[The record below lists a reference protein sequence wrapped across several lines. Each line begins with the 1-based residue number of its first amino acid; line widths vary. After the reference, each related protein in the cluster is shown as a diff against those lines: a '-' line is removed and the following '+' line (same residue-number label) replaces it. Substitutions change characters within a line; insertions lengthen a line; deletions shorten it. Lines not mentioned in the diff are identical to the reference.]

1 MDKYKPDLST
11 LNRHWRRMLY
21 SKIENIFEY
30 EGLPEE
36 INERALKL
44 GLFLFGKL
52 VFYKIGDKYL
62 VQNFSYTD
70 KLDWYYVP
78 KNGRVVNPWLPIG
91 HQNWEFEV
99 DKECVIWNS
108 TPDIYTFRNHS
119 VVSDLVFKTA
129 TQLSENDM
137 SYYCIQRNHRLI
149 AIITAQDDKQK
160 AEANRI
166 LEHMYNA
173 DPEMVMKED
182 LVNRIQVNPIA
193 MNATRSPLT
202 ELIEFHQFIL
212 ANFYH
217 AFGINSNYNL
227 KREQLNSN
235 EITVNEDVMRLN
247 IEDMLQSRQKGIEKI
262 NEIYGLNIRVSLN
275 EEVYATLLA
284 ASELSEQGG
293 LQEEVQNT
301 EQTGFET
308 TGEKD
313 SASQENNSSV
323 SNDDREDNR
332 QRDSSEPTNEN
343 VSEKEMESP
352 SETDKGTEEDAE
364 EMQANDKSPEETDGD
379 DGKEVSVTV
388 IVNNGKIQN
397 LGLDTN
403 TEKGEDED
411 VALQDTETVGD
422 REPDD
427 KSV

>member
-1 MDKYKPDLST
+1 MNKYKPDLAS
-11 LNRHWRRMLY
+11 LNRQWRRMLY

-36 INERALKL
+36 VNERAFKL

-99 DKECVIWNS
+99 EKECVIWNS
-108 TPDIYTFRNHS
+108 TPDIYSFRQHS
-119 VVSDLVFKTA
+119 IVADLVYKTA

-149 AIITAQDDKQK
+149 AIITAQDDKQR
-160 AEANRI
+160 AEADRI
-166 LEHMYNA
+166 IEHMYNA
-173 DPEMVMKED
+173 DPDMVMKED

-193 MNATRSPLT
+193 LNGTRSPLT

-217 AFGINSNYNL
+217 SFGINSNYNL

-247 IEDMLQSRQKGIEKI
+247 IEDMLQSRQKGIDKVNEK
-262 NEIYGLNIRVSLN
+262 YGLNIRVSLN

-284 ASELSEQGG
+284 STENAQQGDNSG
-293 LQEEVQNT
+293 EVQET
-301 EQTGFET
+301 EQTGFENSDEEEQST
-308 TGEKD
+308 LNEPQKNASNGEVSGD
-313 SASQENNSSV
+313 STDIGQNDTQNIQEDTEGV
-323 SNDDREDNR
+323 QQND
-332 QRDSSEPTNEN
+332 QT
-343 VSEKEMESP
+343 
-352 SETDKGTEEDAE
+352 
-364 EMQANDKSPEETDGD
+364 PEEANGNDSEG
-379 DGKEVSVTV
+379 VSVTV
-388 IVNNGKIQN
+388 IVNNGEIQN
-397 LGLDTN
+397 LGLDEN

-411 VALQDTETVGD
+411 VGMQDT
-422 REPDD
+422 
-427 KSV
+427 

>member
-1 MDKYKPDLST
+1 MNKYKPDLAS
-11 LNRHWRRMLY
+11 LNRQWRRMLY

-36 INERALKL
+36 VNERAFKL

-108 TPDIYTFRNHS
+108 TPDIYSFRQHS
-119 VVSDLVFKTA
+119 IVADLVYKTA

-149 AIITAQDDKQK
+149 AVITAQDDKQR
-160 AEANRI
+160 AEADRI
-166 LEHMYNA
+166 IEHMYNA
-173 DPEMVMKED
+173 DPDMVMKED

-193 MNATRSPLT
+193 LNGTRSPLT

-217 AFGINSNYNL
+217 SFGINSNYNL

-247 IEDMLQSRQKGIEKI
+247 IEDMLQSRQKGIDKVNEK
-262 NEIYGLNIRVSLN
+262 YGLNIRVSLN

-284 ASELSEQGG
+284 STENAQQGDNSG
-293 LQEEVQNT
+293 EVQEN
-301 EQTGFET
+301 EQPGFENT
-308 TGEKD
+308 DEEEQ
-313 SASQENNSSV
+313 SAIDKSQENTSS
-323 SNDDREDNR
+323 
-332 QRDSSEPTNEN
+332 
-343 VSEKEMESP
+343 
-352 SETDKGTEEDAE
+352 G
-364 EMQANDKSPEETDGD
+364 
-379 DGKEVSVTV
+379 EVSGNSTDIGQNDTQNIQEDTEGVQQNDQTSEEANGNDSEGVSVMV
-388 IVNNGKIQN
+388 IVNNGEIQN
-397 LGLDTN
+397 LGLDEN
-403 TEKGEDED
+403 NEKGEDED
-411 VALQDTETVGD
+411 VAM
-422 REPDD
+422 
-427 KSV
+427 

>member
-1 MDKYKPDLST
+1 MNKYKPDLAS
-11 LNRHWRRMLY
+11 LNRQWRRMLY

-36 INERALKL
+36 VNERAFKL

-108 TPDIYTFRNHS
+108 TPDIYSFRQHS
-119 VVSDLVFKTA
+119 IVADLVYKTA

-149 AIITAQDDKQK
+149 AIITAQDDKQR
-160 AEANRI
+160 AEADRI
-166 LEHMYNA
+166 IEHMYNA
-173 DPEMVMKED
+173 DPDMVMKED

-193 MNATRSPLT
+193 LNGTRSPLT

-217 AFGINSNYNL
+217 SFGINSNYNL

-247 IEDMLQSRQKGIEKI
+247 IEDMLQSRQKGIDKI
-262 NEIYGLNIRVSLN
+262 NEKFGLNIRVSLN

-284 ASELSEQGG
+284 ASEFSEQ
-293 LQEEVQNT
+293 EEFQGNIQKT
-301 EQTGFET
+301 EQTGFENSDKNEQST
-308 TGEKD
+308 SEKQSPDMSNGERIGVE
-313 SASQENNSSV
+313 SGNSS
-323 SNDDREDNR
+323 NIRFDENR
-332 QRDSSEPTNEN
+332 K
-343 VSEKEMESP
+343 EKNNQ
-352 SETDKGTEEDAE
+352 TTEEDI
-364 EMQANDKSPEETDGD
+364 QTDQTPEEANGNDSEG
-379 DGKEVSVTV
+379 VSVTV
-388 IVNNGKIQN
+388 IVNNGEIQN
-397 LGLDTN
+397 LGLDEN
-403 TEKGEDED
+403 NEEGEDED
-411 VALQDTETVGD
+411 VAIQDTETVGD
-422 REPDD
+422 GKSDD
-427 KSV
+427 

>member
-1 MDKYKPDLST
+1 MNKYKPDLPS
-11 LNRHWRRMLY
+11 LNRQWRRMLY

-30 EGLPEE
+30 DGLPEE
-36 INERALKL
+36 INERAFKL

-52 VFYKIGDKYL
+52 VFYKIGDKYV

-108 TPDIYTFRNHS
+108 TPDIYSFRQHS
-119 VVSDLVFKTA
+119 IVADLVYKTA

-160 AEANRI
+160 AEADRI

-173 DPEMVMKED
+173 DPDMVMKED
-182 LVNRIQVNPIA
+182 LVNRIQVNPVA
-193 MNATRSPLT
+193 LNGTRSPLT

-247 IEDMLQSRQKGIEKI
+247 IEDMLQSRQKGIDKI
-262 NEIYGLNIRVSLN
+262 NEVFNLDIRVHLN
-275 EEVYATLLA
+275 KEVYATLLA
-284 ASELSEQGG
+284 STENAEQGDNSGEVQENEQPGFESAGEETKSAADKPQENETNNSGNKGENEQRIWNDSSEQSASMEEDNENEKNN
-293 LQEEVQNT
+293 EEVQ
-301 EQTGFET
+301 
-308 TGEKD
+308 
-313 SASQENNSSV
+313 
-323 SNDDREDNR
+323 SND
-332 QRDSSEPTNEN
+332 QTS
-343 VSEKEMESP
+343 
-352 SETDKGTEEDAE
+352 
-364 EMQANDKSPEETDGD
+364 EETDGND
-379 DGKEVSVTV
+379 SKEVSVTV
-388 IVNNGKIQN
+388 IVNNGEIQN

-403 TEKGEDED
+403 EEKGEDED
-411 VALQDTETVGD
+411 VAMQESETMGD
-422 REPDD
+422 RKSDD
-427 KSV
+427 

>member
-1 MDKYKPDLST
+1 MNRYKPDLAT

-30 EGLPEE
+30 ENLPEE
-36 INERALKL
+36 INERAFKL

-62 VQNFSYTD
+62 IQNFSYTD

-99 DKECVIWNS
+99 DKECVIWNC
-108 TPDIYTFRNHS
+108 TPDIYSFKQRS
-119 VVSDLVFKTA
+119 VVSDLVYKTA

-149 AIITAQDDKQK
+149 AIVTAQDDKQK
-160 AEANRI
+160 AEADRI
-166 LEHMYNA
+166 LDHMYNA

-193 MNATRSPLT
+193 LNGTRSPLT

-247 IEDMLQSRQKGIEKI
+247 IEDMLQCRQKGIEKI
-262 NEIYGLNIRVSLN
+262 NEIYGLNIRVHLN

-284 ASELSEQGG
+284 TPENAEQGNNP
-293 LQEEVQNT
+293 EEVQKDEQSGFENSSEKGNT
-301 EQTGFET
+301 DVGEQTSNET
-308 TGEKD
+308 NGAGVNGQGIRSRPIK
-313 SASQENNSSV
+313 
-323 SNDDREDNR
+323 EDV
-332 QRDSSEPTNEN
+332 P
-343 VSEKEMESP
+343 EKELES
-352 SETDKGTEEDAE
+352 TNKDDKNDGEDAE
-364 EMQANDKSPEETDGD
+364 KVQQDMQSPEETNGD
-379 DGKEVSVTV
+379 DSKEVSVTV
-388 IVNNGKIQN
+388 IVNNGEIQN
-397 LGLDTN
+397 FGLE
-403 TEKGEDED
+403 EKGEDD
-411 VALQDTETVGD
+411 VEMRNTESVGD
-422 REPDD
+422 GKSDD
-427 KSV
+427 

>member
-1 MDKYKPDLST
+1 MNRYKPDLAS

-30 EGLPEE
+30 ENLPEE
-36 INERALKL
+36 INERAFKL

-62 VQNFSYTD
+62 IQNFSYTD

-99 DKECVIWNS
+99 DKECVIWNC
-108 TPDIYTFRNHS
+108 TPDIYSFKQHS
-119 VVSDLVFKTA
+119 VVSDLVYKTA

-149 AIITAQDDKQK
+149 AIVTAQDDKQK
-160 AEANRI
+160 AEADRI

-193 MNATRSPLT
+193 LNGTRSPLT

-247 IEDMLQSRQKGIEKI
+247 IEDMLQCRQKGIEKI
-262 NEIYGLNIRVSLN
+262 NEIYGLNIRVHLN

-284 ASELSEQGG
+284 APENAEQGNNS
-293 LQEEVQNT
+293 EEVQEAEQPGFENSSEKGNADVG
-301 EQTGFET
+301 EQTSN
-308 TGEKD
+308 EKD
-313 SASQENNSSV
+313 ANGTET
-323 SNDDREDNR
+323 NDE
-332 QRDSSEPTNEN
+332 QHIRDSSSPDDTGSTNN
-343 VSEKEMESP
+343 SEEK
-352 SETDKGTEEDAE
+352 TQEDVD
-364 EMQANDKSPEETDGD
+364 EMQTNDKSPQETDGD
-379 DGKEVSVTV
+379 VGKEVSVTV
-388 IVNNGKIQN
+388 IVNNGEVQN
-397 LGLDTN
+397 FGLE
-403 TEKGEDED
+403 EKGEDD
-411 VALQDTETVGD
+411 VEMRNTESVGNGKS
-422 REPDD
+422 DD
-427 KSV
+427 

>member
-1 MDKYKPDLST
+1 MNKYKPDLAS
-11 LNRHWRRMLY
+11 LNRQWRRMLY

-36 INERALKL
+36 VNERAFKL

-108 TPDIYTFRNHS
+108 TPDIYSFRQHS
-119 VVSDLVFKTA
+119 IVADLVYKTA

-149 AIITAQDDKQK
+149 AIITAQDDKQR
-160 AEANRI
+160 AEADRI
-166 LEHMYNA
+166 IEHMYNA
-173 DPEMVMKED
+173 DPDMVMKED

-193 MNATRSPLT
+193 LNGTRSPLT

-217 AFGINSNYNL
+217 SFGINSNYNL

-247 IEDMLQSRQKGIEKI
+247 IEDMLQSRQKGIDKVNEK
-262 NEIYGLNIRVSLN
+262 YGLNIRVSLN

-284 ASELSEQGG
+284 STENAQQGDNSG
-293 LQEEVQNT
+293 EVQEN
-301 EQTGFET
+301 EQPGFENT
-308 TGEKD
+308 DEEEQ
-313 SASQENNSSV
+313 SAIDKSQENTSSGEL
-323 SNDDREDNR
+323 SGDSADIGQNDTQNIQED
-332 QRDSSEPTNEN
+332 
-343 VSEKEMESP
+343 KE
-352 SETDKGTEEDAE
+352 GV
-364 EMQANDKSPEETDGD
+364 QQNDQTPEETNGNDSEG
-379 DGKEVSVTV
+379 VSVTV
-388 IVNNGKIQN
+388 IVNNGEIQN
-397 LGLDTN
+397 LGLDEN

-411 VALQDTETVGD
+411 VAMQDTKTVGD
-422 REPDD
+422 GKSDD
-427 KSV
+427 

>member
-1 MDKYKPDLST
+1 MNKYKPDLAS
-11 LNRHWRRMLY
+11 LNRQWRKMLY

-36 INERALKL
+36 INERAFKL

-91 HQNWEFEV
+91 HQNWEFVV
-99 DKECVIWNS
+99 DDECVIWNS
-108 TPDIYTFRNHS
+108 TPDIYSFRQHS
-119 VVSDLVFKTA
+119 IVADLVYKTA

-137 SYYCIQRNHRLI
+137 SYYAIQRNHRLI

-160 AEANRI
+160 AEADRI

-182 LVNRIQVNPIA
+182 LVNRIQVNPVA
-193 MNATRSPLT
+193 LNGTRSPLT

-217 AFGINSNYNL
+217 SFGINSNYNL

-247 IEDMLQSRQKGIEKI
+247 IEDMLQSRQKGMDKI
-262 NEIYGLNIRVSLN
+262 NEKYGLDIRVSLN
-275 EEVYATLLA
+275 QEVYATLLSIA
-284 ASELSEQGG
+284 ENGKQGTMG
-293 LQEEVQNT
+293 EVQNNQQESSENST
-301 EQTGFET
+301 EERNPNVHEQTENET
-308 TGEKD
+308 IENKD
-313 SASQENNSSV
+313 GKST
-323 SNDDREDNR
+323 
-332 QRDSSEPTNEN
+332 DSSGNSNEN
-343 VSEKEMESP
+343 VPEKEVES
-352 SETDKGTEEDAE
+352 SNKTEDKAEDTEREVQKTDQTSEDA
-364 EMQANDKSPEETDGD
+364 NGD
-379 DGKEVSVTV
+379 ASERVSVTV
-388 IVNNGKIQN
+388 VVNNGEIQN
-397 LGLDTN
+397 LRLEE

-411 VALQDTETVGD
+411 VAVQDTKTVGD
-422 REPDD
+422 GKSDD
-427 KSV
+427 